1 MVQKCP
7 LLVNHRKCQRRG
19 INGQKNQNL
28 VNVVCEQPPMTRFTN
43 QPTFFETEQNN
54 WSYVTMINFIK
65 SLKMNMYIV
74 ALKSSKNLIT
84 HQVKIDYKWAFQVF
98 RRQFL
103 ILCP

>member
-1 MVQKCP
+1 MSTFCQRSD
-7 LLVNHRKCQRRG
+7 HRKCQCRG
-19 INGQKNQNL
+19 KGGQKIKIL
-28 VNVVCEQPPMTRFTN
+28 SNVVCEQSPMTRFTN

-54 WSYVTMINFIK
+54 WSYVTMIHFIK

-84 HQVKIDYKWAFQVF
+84 QRVKIDYKRAFQVF
-98 RRQFL
+98 KRQFL